1 MRHVFRR
8 RDAGRQHRRLIA
20 LAAAAL
26 AGTLGVAASQQQ
38 AEPPLA
44 VVITSPL
51 GRTGLTGP
59 IRIVA
64 RVSTKS
70 GAEPHLVRFYVDG
83 EPIGDDTDGPPYAM
97 QWVDDNPYVLREI
110 VVDAQDTAGHTARDS
125 VTLEPLEV
133 ADAAHVSSV
142 VLDPSVLDGEG
153 RSINGLTGA
162 HFQVFE
168 DGVPQTIDMA
178 APDEIPAVFTLL
190 IDSSQ
195 SMSRRM
201 PFVREAARQLPD
213 LLRPKDSVLVAP
225 FSRSIGIV
233 TGPTQDHA
241 TIADAIAGIIPS
253 GGTAILDSLVE
264 IATELSPLQG
274 RQAIVLITDGYDEHS
289 DAKYER
295 ALEALKTT
303 SATVYVIGVGGV
315 AGISLDGERLLRR
328 LATETGGRAFF
339 PAREIQLP
347 DVHGRITSDV
357 QFRYILTYTPSN
369 QRLDGTWRS
378 IEVTTGDPAH
388 TIRVRPGYFAPAP
401 PPVRPQ
407 IDLTIRD
414 TNRQFVDVSAE
425 ELVIVEDGVEQK
437 IEAFQEAVTP
447 VYLSL
452 VLDASGSMR
461 RDAEA
466 VQAAARSFVEALPKQ
481 DRLAVMLFADRAE
494 FEHDLSGIREWSLD
508 AISKYVAAG
517 GTALYDAIYTSLER
531 LRREDGR
538 RAVVLLTDG
547 RDENNPGT
555 APGSLHTF
563 EDVMAV
569 LRESEALV
577 FPIGLGP
584 NVDREKLQEIADVS
598 GGEAYFP
605 QDVTTLAAEY
615 HRILENLRRRYIIT
629 YTSTNSTRDGAWRK
643 VEIRSLRDGIVVETR
658 GGYFA
663 PDDNK

>member
-1 MRHVFRR
+1 
-8 RDAGRQHRRLIA
+8 
-20 LAAAAL
+20 
-26 AGTLGVAASQQQ
+26 
-38 AEPPLA
+38 
-44 VVITSPL
+44 
-51 GRTGLTGP
+51 
-59 IRIVA
+59 
-64 RVSTKS
+64 
-70 GAEPHLVRFYVDG
+70 
-83 EPIGDDTDGPPYAM
+83 
-97 QWVDDNPYVLREI
+97 
-110 VVDAQDTAGHTARDS
+110 
-125 VTLEPLEV
+125 
-133 ADAAHVSSV
+133 
-142 VLDPSVLDGEG
+142 
-153 RSINGLTGA
+153 
-162 HFQVFE
+162 
-168 DGVPQTIDMA
+168 
-178 APDEIPAVFTLL
+178 
-190 IDSSQ
+190 
-195 SMSRRM
+195 
-201 PFVREAARQLPD
+201 
-213 LLRPKDSVLVAP
+213 
-225 FSRSIGIV
+225 
-233 TGPTQDHA
+233 
-241 TIADAIAGIIPS
+241 
-253 GGTAILDSLVE
+253 
-264 IATELSPLQG
+264 
-274 RQAIVLITDGYDEHS
+274 
-289 DAKYER
+289 
-295 ALEALKTT
+295 
-303 SATVYVIGVGGV
+303 
-315 AGISLDGERLLRR
+315 
-328 LATETGGRAFF
+328 
-339 PAREIQLP
+339 
-347 DVHGRITSDV
+347 V

-407 IDLTIRD
+407 IELTIRD
-414 TNRQFVDVSAE
+414 MNRQFVDVSAE
-425 ELVIVEDGVEQK
+425 ELVVVEDGVEQK
-437 IEAFQEAVTP
+437 IEAFQEALTP

-466 VQAAARSFVEALPKQ
+466 VQAAARSFVEALPRQ

-508 AISKYVAAG
+508 AINKYVAAG

-563 EDVMAV
+563 EEVMAV

-605 QDVTTLAAEY
+605 EDVTALAAEY

-629 YTSTNSTRDGAWRK
+629 YTSTNATRDGAWRK
-643 VEIRSLRDGIVVETR
+643 VEIRSTRTGLVVDTR